1 MTDIY
6 RQRVKDIMTRD
17 IVSIHSGGDV
27 HEALEMMAENGV
39 TTLPVVDR
47 RNQCVGMLST
57 TDLIELTRDFDDDLY
72 HWERADESSHGDF
85 IAKLSQSVG
94 HERIDSLMTEQV
106 ATARLETPV
115 VAAAREML
123 RNRVHHLPVLDG
135 QERLVGIVST
145 MDILTALSDGT
156 S

>member
-17 IVSIHSGGDV
+17 IVSIHSDEDV

-39 TTLPVVDR
+39 TALPVVNR

-72 HWERADESSHGDF
+72 HWGKADESLHGDF

-106 ATARLETPV
+106 ANVSLETSI

-135 QERLVGIVST
+135 QERLVGIIST
-145 MDILTALSDGT
+145 MDILGALSDGT
-156 S
+156 P

>member
-17 IVSIHSGGDV
+17 IVSIHSDEDV
-27 HEALEMMAENGV
+27 HEALEMMAENRV
-39 TTLPVVDR
+39 TTLPVVNR
-47 RNQCVGMLST
+47 RNKCVGMLST

>member
-17 IVSIHSGGDV
+17 IVSIHSDEDV
-27 HEALEMMAENGV
+27 HEALEMMAENRV
-39 TTLPVVDR
+39 TTLPVVNR
-47 RNQCVGMLST
+47 RNKCVGMLST

-145 MDILTALSDGT
+145 MDILSSLSDGT
-156 S
+156 P